1 MQLNLL
7 ALDGEVPL
15 VRFYPDFLSVA
26 EADLL
31 LRQSLELDWQQNQIR
46 MFNRW
51 IPRMFNRWIPL
62 PRLEIM
68 FGDSADYRYLYSG
81 SVEVEARSWDEAP
94 FLRELRDRL
103 EEFTGYKYQVA
114 FGNQYRS
121 GRDHMGYHS
130 DDEPSLGVKP
140 AISSVSLGATRVF
153 KLRSR
158 LGKEKP
164 MSYELTHGSLVVM
177 EPGCQ
182 EAYQHAVMK
191 TVKDV
196 GVRVNWTFRPYGG

>member
-1 MQLNLL
+1 MDEVQLNLL
-7 ALDGEVPL
+7 ALEEEMPL
-15 VRFYPDFLSVA
+15 VRVYPDFLGVA
-26 EADLL
+26 EADVLL
-31 LRQSLELDWQQNQIR
+31 ERSLALDWQQNQIR
-46 MFNRW
+46 MFSRW
-51 IPRMFNRWIPL
+51 LPL

-68 FGDSADYRYLYSG
+68 FGDSANYRYLYSG
-81 SVEVEARSWDEAP
+81 SVELMARSWQEAP

-103 EEFTGYKYQVA
+103 EVFTGYRYQLA

-140 AISSVSLGATRVF
+140 AIASISLGATRVF

-158 LGKEKP
+158 LGKAKP
-164 MSYELTHGSLVVM
+164 VSYELTHGSLVVM

-191 TVKDV
+191 TARDV
-196 GVRVNWTFRPYGG
+196 GVRVNWTFRPYRG

>member
-1 MQLNLL
+1 MQLGLL
-7 ALDGEVPL
+7 ALEEEMPL
-15 VRFYPDFLSVA
+15 VRVYPDFLGVA
-26 EADLL
+26 EADVLL
-31 LRQSLELDWQQNQIR
+31 ERSLALDWQQNRI
-46 MFNRW
+46 
-51 IPRMFNRWIPL
+51 RMFNRWIPL

-81 SVEVEARSWDEAP
+81 SVELVARSWEEAP

-103 EEFTGYKYQVA
+103 EVFTGYRYQLA

-140 AISSVSLGATRVF
+140 AIASISLGATRVF

-158 LGKEKP
+158 FGKAKP
-164 MSYELTHGSLVVM
+164 VSYELTHGSLVVM

-191 TVKDV
+191 TARDV
-196 GVRVNWTFRPYGG
+196 GVRVNWTFRPYVEGKE

>member
-1 MQLNLL
+1 MTDGLQLDLL
-7 ALDGEVPL
+7 VGKEDGLP

-31 LRQSLELDWQQNQIR
+31 LRQSLDLDWQQNQI
-46 MFNRW
+46 
-51 IPRMFNRWIPL
+51 RMFNRWIPL

-68 FGDSADYRYLYSG
+68 FGDSAEYRYLYSG

-103 EEFTGYKYQVA
+103 ESFTGYKYQVA

-130 DDEPSLGVKP
+130 DDEPSLGVRP
-140 AISSVSLGATRVF
+140 AIASVSLGATRVF

-158 LGKEKP
+158 LGKAKP
-164 MSYELTHGSLVVM
+164 VSYELTHGSLVVM

-182 EAYQHAVMK
+182 EAYQHAVMR
-191 TVKDV
+191 TARDV
-196 GVRVNWTFRPYGG
+196 GVRVNWTFRPYGVKE

>member
-1 MQLNLL
+1 MQLDLL
-7 ALDGEVPL
+7 TLDEEVPL
-15 VRFYPDFLSVA
+15 VRFYPNFLSVV

-31 LRQSLELDWQQNQIR
+31 LRQSLELDWQQNQI
-46 MFNRW
+46 
-51 IPRMFNRWIPL
+51 RMFNRWIPL

-81 SVEVEARSWDEAP
+81 SVEVEARSWNEAP
-94 FLRELRDRL
+94 FLRELRNRL
-103 EEFTGYKYQVA
+103 ELFTGYGYQVA

-140 AISSVSLGATRVF
+140 AIASVSLGATRVF

-158 LGKEKP
+158 FDKAKP
-164 MSYELTHGSLVVM
+164 VSYELTHGSLLVM

-191 TVKDV
+191 TVRDV
-196 GVRVNWTFRPYGG
+196 GMRVNWTFRPWMGG